1 MDGTGRTL
9 EEAFDDYAQKKAQEL
24 RGRLEKQGVSF
35 AEGLEQF
42 DDAWF
47 TVDIAIRTR
56 PNNQW
61 VKGFRVSD
69 PGT

>member
-1 MDGTGRTL
+1 MEGKGKTL
-9 EEAFDDYAQKKAQEL
+9 EEAFDVYAEKKAKKLL
-24 RGRLEKQGVSF
+24 RDLGRKNISLGD
-35 AEGLEQF
+35 GLRRFE
-42 DDAWF
+42 DEWF
-47 TVDIAIRTR
+47 TVEIAIQTR

>member
-24 RGRLEKQGVSF
+24 RERLEKQEVSF
-35 AEGLEQF
+35 AKGLEEF

-69 PGT
+69 PGM